1 MSATTDPPQDLEQP
15 DRLTGVNYLELT
27 FAVMGGAVAWLA
39 RLILS
44 STLVTRSCQ
53 IDATWPLW
61 ATTTATG
68 LVALAALASS
78 VRFRRRAAEGD
89 DTSHL
94 GTAGWLG
101 FLGILFNATALTGI
115 VFESLPIAFLDVC
128 SSAFPT

>member
-1 MSATTDPPQDLEQP
+1 MSAATDPRGLEEA

-61 ATTTATG
+61 ATTAVTG

-78 VRFRRRAAEGD
+78 ARFWRRAAEGD
-89 DTSHL
+89 DTSHV

-101 FLGILFNATALTGI
+101 FLGILFNAASLTGI
-115 VFESLPIAFLDVC
+115 VFESVPIVFLDVC

>member
-1 MSATTDPPQDLEQP
+1 MSSTKDPPQDLEQT

-53 IDATWPLW
+53 LDATWPLW
-61 ATTTATG
+61 ATTAATG

-89 DTSHL
+89 DTSHV

-101 FLGILFNATALTGI
+101 FLGILFNAASLTGI